1 LKELTAA
8 CVEGVRLRGTLA
20 ARLIKET
27 KPQLSL
33 LVFPEIHHASHQ
45 MWHTVEPD
53 HPLYSGRKLNG
64 GRAPEP
70 LLKQIYKAVDEQI
83 AGLIEAVGSGAT
95 VMVFALHGFRPAL
108 GFPAF
113 LGPLLAERGFCHPA
127 SWSSQ
132 SWSKRALTLLAAT
145 KRHTPE
151 EIKKLYY
158 KLTPTTATHKL
169 ARPTMLPVYDWKNTR
184 AFSLPTDQYGWIR
197 VNLMGREAQ
206 GSVPLD
212 QYDELCHQLEKM
224 LLALITEEG
233 QVLVRDITR
242 TALQATSALS
252 NPLPDL
258 VVHWRDAAFASP
270 LKIKDSKVQVEPVG
284 KKSTGQHASEGF
296 CIYRG
301 AEVRDLDDA
310 VAAKDL
316 GRLITSHY

>member
-1 LKELTAA
+1 
-8 CVEGVRLRGTLA
+8 
-20 ARLIKET
+20 
-27 KPQLSL
+27 
-33 LVFPEIHHASHQ
+33 
-45 MWHTVEPD
+45 
-53 HPLYSGRKLNG
+53 
-64 GRAPEP
+64 
-70 LLKQIYKAVDEQI
+70 
-83 AGLIEAVGSGAT
+83 
-95 VMVFALHGFRPAL
+95 
-108 GFPAF
+108 
-113 LGPLLAERGFCHPA
+113 
-127 SWSSQ
+127 
-132 SWSKRALTLLAAT
+132 LLAAT

-169 ARPTMLPVYDWKNTR
+169 ARPTMLPVYDWDNTR

-212 QYDELCHQLEKM
+212 QYDELCHQLEKL
-224 LLALITEEG
+224 LLALTTEEG

-242 TALQATSALS
+242 TAPQATSALS

-270 LKIKDSKVQVEPVG
+270 LKIKNSKVQVEPVG

-301 AEVRDLDDA
+301 AEVGDLDDA